1 MCKSARTMLS
11 YAQYSNHVVP
21 LQYSG
26 LLSEGCKGSSCTCL
40 QTQSFHSL
48 RSFWDVAHCTCAYF
62 AFDHK
67 SIMLSIEKGHL
78 TGHPDT
84 VRKVKPVCWPE
95 LFHQMA
101 VSMFVSLSVI
111 PFVSPSCTGLVLLDK
126 EIVDTCDVC
135 QAYGADRK
143 EVIVKLPWK
152 YQQLMLTYST
162 DHIWYWQCH

>member
-1 MCKSARTMLS
+1 
-11 YAQYSNHVVP
+11 
-21 LQYSG
+21 
-26 LLSEGCKGSSCTCL
+26 
-40 QTQSFHSL
+40 L
-48 RSFWDVAHCTCAYF
+48 RNFWDVAHCACAYF

-84 VRKVKPVCWPE
+84 VRNVKPVCWPE
-95 LFHQMA
+95 LLHQMA

-143 EVIVKLPWK
+143 EVVVKLPWK

-162 DHIWYWQCH
+162 NHVWYWQCH